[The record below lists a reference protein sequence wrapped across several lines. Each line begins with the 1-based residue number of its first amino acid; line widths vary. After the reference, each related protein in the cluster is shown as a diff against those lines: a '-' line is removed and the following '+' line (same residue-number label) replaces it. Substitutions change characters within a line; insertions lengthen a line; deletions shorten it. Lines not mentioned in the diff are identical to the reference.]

1 MGGTGANQH
10 KQKGQIDLSATNTA
24 AKLAA
29 EHLVSENTVKP
40 AGKTLDQNDPVFST
54 AEQVAAETGVS
65 SRTVKRN
72 GKMAEEVESDPE
84 LLAALN
90 DRTFCR
96 NLRKVSHWTP
106 AKKSPRPPT
115 STGTTTAL

>member
-65 SRTVKRN
+65 SATVKRA
-72 GKMAEEVESDPE
+72 GKFAEEV
-84 LLAALN
+84 
-90 DRTFCR
+90 
-96 NLRKVSHWTP
+96 
-106 AKKSPRPPT
+106 AKTADT
-115 STGTTTAL
+115 STGTSERAHGDATAL